1 MDKPE
6 NTEPV
11 AKKRGRKPKNVQN
24 TETTVKVP
32 QKRGRKPK
40 KNYSVVQNV
49 TPKLTELNNII
60 LHLPISSSDLNT
72 DFVDKEILKY
82 SPDIFSPEPYDESM
96 GFQPYEGGDSGPC
109 PYSLNSNVEYKN
121 INIEKDKVEDKG
133 KLLGDKD
140 NDNKDNK
147 DNKDNN
153 VNIDTEEDI
162 ENVSK
167 NIDKYDILSVNVKN
181 AKDIITKDM
190 GVCCHWCCHTF
201 TNKSIGIPVSYK
213 DGIFATK
220 GVFCSPEC
228 ACAYNYDSNI
238 NSDDMWERYSLLNY
252 MCSKIYK
259 ADDTCIKRACSRYT
273 LEMFGGPLTIEQF
286 RKNNI
291 NYSSDFKILE
301 PPLISIITQLNEVQI
316 SSKVNKFIP
325 IDSDRIKKAN
335 DDLKLKRQK
344 PTNEKINTLENCMKL
359 VYS

>member
-11 AKKRGRKPKNVQN
+11 AKKRGRKPKIVQN

-82 SPDIFSPEPYDESM
+82 SPDICSPEPYDQNNKV
-96 GFQPYEGGDSGPC
+96 FQTYDSGDSSTPC
-109 PYSLNSNVEYKN
+109 PFSLNSNIEYKN
-121 INIEKDKVEDKG
+121 INMEKEEEEKDDTIT
-133 KLLGDKD
+133 D
-140 NDNKDNK
+140 NMDNVDM
-147 DNKDNN
+147 
-153 VNIDTEEDI
+153 EEDI
-162 ENVSK
+162 ENISK
-167 NIDKYDILSVNVKN
+167 NIDKYDILSVNVKS

-201 TNKSIGIPVSYK
+201 TNKSVGIPVSYK
-213 DGIFATK
+213 DGTFVTK
-220 GVFCSPEC
+220 GVFCCPEC

-259 ADDTCIKRACSRYT
+259 TDDTCIKRACSRYT
-273 LEMFGGPLTIEQF
+273 LDMFGGPLTIEQF